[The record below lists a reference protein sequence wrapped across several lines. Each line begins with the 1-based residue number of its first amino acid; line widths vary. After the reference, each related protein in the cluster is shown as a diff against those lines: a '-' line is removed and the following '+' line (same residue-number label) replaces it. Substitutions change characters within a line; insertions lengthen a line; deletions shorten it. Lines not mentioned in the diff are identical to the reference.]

1 MKKRISIILAA
12 AVVLMSAAAVFAED
26 TAYTLTVNGTEID
39 LSDLPRAIYESDG
52 HIMIPLSKTA
62 EALGYR
68 VEWDAETGNI
78 TVDDDYIQGAHL
90 HSGTAKAVFTGH
102 LKVIDMSREVEN
114 SAETVIYDGYTF
126 VPAEFFEEFFNDV
139 AVDGMNISVSP
150 SMAEL
155 DGAVE

>member
-1 MKKRISIILAA
+1 MKKIISIILTAA
-12 AVVLMSAAAVFAED
+12 LIILSAAAVLAD
-26 TAYTLTVNGTEID
+26 GTAYTLTVNGAVID

-52 HIMIPLSKTA
+52 HIMIPLRKTA

-90 HSGTAKAVFTGH
+90 HSGTTKSVFTGH

-114 SAETVIYDGYTF
+114 SAKTVIYDGRRTF
-126 VPAEFFEEFFNDV
+126 LRNFST
-139 AVDGMNISVSP
+139 M
-150 SMAEL
+150 
-155 DGAVE
+155 

>member
-1 MKKRISIILAA
+1 MKKYISIILAA
-12 AVVLMSAAAVFAED
+12 AAVLAD
-26 TAYTLTVNGTEID
+26 GTAYTLTVNGAVID
-39 LSDLPRAIYESDG
+39 LSDLPRAIYEIDG
-52 HIMIPLSKTA
+52 HIMIPLRKTA

-90 HSGTAKAVFTGH
+90 HSGTTKAVFTGH

-114 SAETVIYDGYTF
+114 SAETVIYDGYTY
-126 VPAEFFEEFFNDV
+126 VPAEFFEEFFNYV

-155 DGAVE
+155 DGVE

>member
-52 HIMIPLSKTA
+52 HIMIPLRKTA

-78 TVDDDYIQGAHL
+78 TVDDYIQGAHL
-90 HSGTAKAVFTGH
+90 HSGTTKAVFTGH

-114 SAETVIYDGYTF
+114 SAETVIYDGYTY

-155 DGAVE
+155 DVAE

>member
-1 MKKRISIILAA
+1 MKKIILIMLAA
-12 AVVLMSAAAVFAED
+12 AVVLISAVAIFAED

-39 LSDLPRAIYESDG
+39 LSDLPREIYESDG
-52 HIMIPLSKTA
+52 HIMIPLRKTA

-78 TVDDDYIQGAHL
+78 TVDDDYIQGAVL
-90 HSGTAKAVFTGH
+90 HSGTTKAVFTGH

-114 SAETVIYDGYTF
+114 AVETVIYEGYTF

-139 AVDGMNISVSP
+139 VVDGMSVSVAP
-150 SMAEL
+150 STVEL
-155 DGAVE
+155 DGE

>member
-1 MKKRISIILAA
+1 MKKLISIMLAA
-12 AVVLMSAAAVFAED
+12 AVILLSAAAVFAD
-26 TAYTLTVNGTEID
+26 GTAYTLTVNGADID

-52 HIMIPLSKTA
+52 HIMIPLRKTA

-78 TVDDDYIQGAHL
+78 TVDDYIQGALL

-155 DGAVE
+155 DVAE

>member
-52 HIMIPLSKTA
+52 HIMLPLRKTA

-90 HSGTAKAVFTGH
+90 PQRNDKSSIHGTSES
-102 LKVIDMSREVEN
+102 D
-114 SAETVIYDGYTF
+114 
-126 VPAEFFEEFFNDV
+126 
-139 AVDGMNISVSP
+139 
-150 SMAEL
+150 
-155 DGAVE
+155 

>member
-12 AVVLMSAAAVFAED
+12 AVILLSAAAVFAED

-52 HIMIPLSKTA
+52 HIMIPLRKTA

-78 TVDDDYIQGAHL
+78 TVDDYIQGALL

-114 SAETVIYDGYTF
+114 SAETVIYDGYTY
-126 VPAEFFEEFFNDV
+126 VPADFFEEFINDV
-139 AVDGMNISVSP
+139 TVDGMNISVSP
-150 SMAEL
+150 SVAEL
-155 DGAVE
+155 DVAVE

>member
-1 MKKRISIILAA
+1 MKKFISIILAA
-12 AVVLMSAAAVFAED
+12 AVVLVSAAAVLAD
-26 TAYTLTVNGTEID
+26 GTAYTLTVNGTEID

-52 HIMIPLSKTA
+52 HIMIPLRKTA

-78 TVDDDYIQGAHL
+78 TVDDYIQGALL

-114 SAETVIYDGYTF
+114 SAETVIYDGRRTF
-126 VPAEFFEEFFNDV
+126 LRNFSTTWQWT
-139 AVDGMNISVSP
+139 G
-150 SMAEL
+150 
-155 DGAVE
+155 

>member
-1 MKKRISIILAA
+1 
-12 AVVLMSAAAVFAED
+12 
-26 TAYTLTVNGTEID
+26 
-39 LSDLPRAIYESDG
+39 
-52 HIMIPLSKTA
+52 MIPLRKTA

-78 TVDDDYIQGAHL
+78 IVDDDYIQGALL

-114 SAETVIYDGYTF
+114 SAETVIYDGCTY
-126 VPAEFFEEFFNDV
+126 VPADFFEEFFNDV

-155 DGAVE
+155 VWEFLRHYSRDPYDLWWGHTVFVMYVRLMPQLISHFPCRQYYKECPVH